1 MTLRLSPAAR
11 WVVERYPVDDVVER
25 RGGGVDATFP
35 VASERW
41 LERLL
46 VRLGPEAEVRS
57 PAEWRALGRR
67 RRASGCWPATPRAGT
82 GE

>member
-1 MTLRLSPAAR
+1 VTLRLSPAAR
-11 WVVERYPVDDVVER
+11 WVIERYPVDEVVER
-25 RGGGVDATFP
+25 RGGSVDATFP

-46 VRLGPEAEVRS
+46 VRLGPEAEVRA
-57 PAEWRALGRR
+57 PAEWRGLGAAVADRLLAR
-67 RRASGCWPATPRAGT
+67 YAEATM